1 MHKFEK
7 DKTMK
12 WLLIAA
18 AVIYTAVILYLTV
31 IGRRSYHGNHLQ
43 LEPFWSYKIPGE
55 YRQIVYNIL
64 FFIPYGA
71 LLYLCFKKKWPVV
84 VTAFALSL
92 TVEISQFV
100 FRVGLCEIDD
110 VIHNTLGVI
119 IGMFAVIFV
128 KKIVSQYITK

>member
-1 MHKFEK
+1 M
-7 DKTMK
+7 
-12 WLLIAA
+12 LIAA
-18 AVIYTAVILYLTV
+18 AVIYTAVFLYLTV
-31 IGRRSYHGNHLQ
+31 IGRRSYHGSHIQ
-43 LEPFWSYKIPGE
+43 LELFWSYKVPGE

-71 LLYLCFKKKWPVV
+71 LLYLCFKKKWPVILS
-84 VTAFALSL
+84 AFVLSL

-110 VIHNTLGVI
+110 IIHNTLGVI

>member
-1 MHKFEK
+1 MLKLNK
-7 DKTMK
+7 NKTIK
-12 WLLIAA
+12 GLLIAA
-18 AVIYTAVILYLTV
+18 AVLYTAFFIYLTV
-31 IGRRSYHGNHLQ
+31 IGRKPYHGGHIQ
-43 LEPFWSYKIPGE
+43 LEPFWSYKVPGE